1 LKRRLV
7 QFALEDQGR
16 LLYHNE
22 PIWCRGRIVGRITSG
37 MYGHTIGRP
46 LGMGYVAAEV
56 APDEE
61 FFEIEVAGECVPA
74 RASLRAF
81 YDPANRRVRDVP
93 EPRVE
98 QAA

>member
-1 LKRRLV
+1 
-7 QFALEDQGR
+7 
-16 LLYHNE
+16 
-22 PIWCRGRIVGRITSG
+22 

-46 LGMGYVAAEV
+46 LGMGYVAGEI
-56 APDEE
+56 APDEAS
-61 FFEIEVAGECVPA
+61 FEIEVAGERVPA